1 MNELECFKAYDIR
14 GKVST
19 EINPDF
25 AYNLGRAYASEFL
38 PENVVIGH
46 DIRESS
52 LVLYDAL
59 AKGLLES
66 GVNVIALGL
75 CGTEEVSFQTSNLKS
90 DGGIMVT
97 ASHNPMD
104 YNGMKLS
111 LKNSAPLG
119 KDTGLW
125 LLKDRIKNQEF
136 KPFNHDG
143 RSVQYDDK
151 TDYINHLLS
160 YVDLEKIKPL
170 KIVANTGNGC
180 AALALELLMPHLPIE
195 WIKINYELDGSFPNG
210 IPNPLLPENRQTTSR
225 AVIEHQA
232 DFGIAWDGDCDRC
245 FFFDH
250 EGNFIE
256 GYYLMGL
263 IAQQMLIKH
272 PKSKIVMDTRL
283 TWNTEEI
290 AHQNGGEA
298 IISKGGHSC
307 IKQTMREVDA
317 IYGGEMSAHHYF
329 KSFFYCDSGM
339 IPWLLIAEL
348 ISVTDRPLKSWVEAS
363 IQAFP
368 CTGELN
374 YKVRD
379 SDEVIKF
386 IENYFAQDQPIKERL
401 DGLTLIF
408 PEWRLNVR
416 ASNTEPLLRLNMES
430 RGDLTLLTEKKALVE
445 SLINLYRIG

>member
-1 MNELECFKAYDIR
+1 MNKLDCFKAYDIR
-14 GKVST
+14 GKVPA
-19 EINPDF
+19 EVNPEF
-25 AYNLGRAYASEFL
+25 AYQLGRAYATEFS
-38 PENVVIGH
+38 PKNIVIGH

-52 LVLYDAL
+52 LALYDAL
-59 AKGLLES
+59 ARGFLDS
-66 GVNVIALGL
+66 GVDVIAIGL
-75 CGTEEVSFQTSNLKS
+75 CGTEEVSFQISQLNA

-111 LKNSAPLG
+111 LKHSAPLG
-119 KDTGLW
+119 QDTGLW
-125 LLKDRIKNQEF
+125 LLKDRIQQKAF
-136 KPFNHDG
+136 KPLTYDG
-143 RSVQYDDK
+143 LFSKYEDK
-151 TDYINHLLS
+151 NEYINHLLT
-160 YVDLEKIKPL
+160 YVDLAKIKPL

-180 AALALELLMPHLPIE
+180 AALALELLSSHLPIE
-195 WIKINYELDGSFPNG
+195 WVKINYELDGSFPNG
-210 IPNPLLPENRQTTSR
+210 IPNPLLPENRLSTSK
-225 AVIEHQA
+225 AVIDHEA

-263 IAQQMLIKH
+263 ITQQLLIKH
-272 PKSKIVMDTRL
+272 PKSKIVMDARL
-283 TWNTEEI
+283 TWNTQEI
-290 AHQNGGEA
+290 AQKYGGEA

-348 ISVTDRPLKSWVEAS
+348 ISVSGRSLKSWVEDS
-363 IQAFP
+363 IRAYP

-379 SDEVIKF
+379 SSDVLKF
-386 IENYFAQDQPIKERL
+386 IENYFVQDHPIKEKI

-408 PEWRLNVR
+408 PKWRLNVR
-416 ASNTEPLLRLNMES
+416 ASNTEPLLRLNIES
-430 RGDLTLLTEKKALVE
+430 RVDLELLAEKKELVE
-445 SLINLYRIG
+445 SLINLYRID